1 MVAFNKKGEELIR
14 KAKKDGVNIVTSLK
28 DAESL
33 GETAKKFA
41 QLEQNAGKIYG
52 LAYNNKEDFNEY
64 KYKVYKE
71 N

>member
-1 MVAFNKKGEELIR
+1 MLAFNKKGEELIR
-14 KAKKDGVNIVTSLK
+14 NARKCGINIITSIK
-28 DAESL
+28 DAE
-33 GETAKKFA
+33 AKSEDAKTFA
-41 QLEQNAGKIYG
+41 LLEQKAGKIYG